1 MLFKWMVDKVHA
13 RIKLYLPSIWKG
25 AVLAA
30 KAYLY
35 KWRVYESN
43 GRPRTP
49 ILWNAA
55 FPANLTKY
63 VNYVWEERPLTSV
76 LNKTT
81 FMGHFQKWLTD

>member
-25 AVLAA
+25 AALAA

-43 GRPRTP
+43 GRPGTP
-49 ILWNAA
+49 IL
-55 FPANLTKY
+55 
-63 VNYVWEERPLTSV
+63 
-76 LNKTT
+76 
-81 FMGHFQKWLTD
+81 